1 MAPLTVPVVVVPD
14 IRSIGYGPNFDRI
27 WEGGLRSIVFV
38 RMVHDGELIGVV
50 TAAEIGHQ
58 REYSEEEQALL
69 RGVAEIGALAIRN
82 ARLIE
87 ERRRTEEQMR
97 NAQKLESLGVLAG
110 GIAHDFNNLLVG
122 VLGNAGLALM
132 ELSADSPAHQ
142 AVKDIE
148 TSAQRAADLT
158 RQMLAYSGRGKFLV
172 EPVNLSRVVEEMTQ
186 LLGRVISK
194 QAHLEMHLAH
204 DLPAVVADAT
214 QVRQIVMNLITNASD
229 ALDGKPGLITLTTAV
244 IDASPEFL
252 ASTYLNEQLP
262 AGSYVC
268 LEVSDSGVGMD
279 EPTRAR
285 IFEPFF
291 TTKFTGR
298 GLGLAAVLGIVRGHH
313 GAIDVRSEPG
323 SGTVFRVLFPAAPAA
338 VSTDASSVV
347 APKQWRGS
355 GEILLVDDE
364 EAVRGVAARVLE
376 RSGFDVVQAASG
388 EDALAEIARH
398 RTRLRGV
405 VLDLTMPGLG
415 GEATFRQIRHRW
427 PDLPVIV
434 SSGYMPQEGEL
445 GDVPFLAKPYRPA
458 ELLDMLRAVLEG
470 APAPRPTA

>member
-1 MAPLTVPVVVVPD
+1 
-14 IRSIGYGPNFDRI
+14 
-27 WEGGLRSIVFV
+27 
-38 RMVHDGELIGVV
+38 
-50 TAAEIGHQ
+50 
-58 REYSEEEQALL
+58 
-69 RGVAEIGALAIRN
+69 
-82 ARLIE
+82 
-87 ERRRTEEQMR
+87 
-97 NAQKLESLGVLAG
+97 
-110 GIAHDFNNLLVG
+110 
-122 VLGNAGLALM
+122 
-132 ELSADSPAHQ
+132 
-142 AVKDIE
+142 
-148 TSAQRAADLT
+148 
-158 RQMLAYSGRGKFLV
+158 
-172 EPVNLSRVVEEMTQ
+172 
-186 LLGRVISK
+186 
-194 QAHLEMHLAH
+194 
-204 DLPAVVADAT
+204 
-214 QVRQIVMNLITNASD
+214 MNLITNASD
-229 ALDGKPGLITLTTAV
+229 ALDGKPGLIALTTAV

-323 SGTVFRVLFPAAPAA
+323 SGTVFQVLFPAAPAA
-338 VSTDASSVV
+338 VSTDASSAV

-364 EAVRGVAARVLE
+364 EAVRWVAARVLE